1 MDLVQENEFLR
12 LKIRSIVQ
20 KLKEK
25 EESCDMTDKSCMNDI
40 RVIVEKEAGAT
51 YEEIICRKVDK
62 NFKKEKIMSEWNK
75 IDCNYREKLPK
86 EDCEIWITR
95 VACFTEEP
103 WVQKVNYYAENGYI
117 EWDGTVAWMIATD
130 ENKPEPCKH
139 FYMTVQ
145 SAR

>member
-51 YEEIICRKVDK
+51 YEEIICRKANK
-62 NFKKEKIMSEWNK
+62 NL
-75 IDCNYREKLPK
+75 D
-86 EDCEIWITR
+86 ED
-95 VACFTEEP
+95 
-103 WVQKVNYYAENGYI
+103 
-117 EWDGTVAWMIATD
+117 
-130 ENKPEPCKH
+130 
-139 FYMTVQ
+139 
-145 SAR
+145 